1 MIISYLR
8 YVVMVLVPDLTKTN
22 VRSNPK
28 QNNFIFIQFGNE
40 KLFRLNKNIVQEN
53 RCLVVVIL
61 ISVKKC

>member
-28 QNNFIFIQFGNE
+28 QNNFIFIQFGFGYE
-40 KLFRLNKNIVQEN
+40 KLFRLNKNIM
-53 RCLVVVIL
+53 
-61 ISVKKC
+61 